1 MGLPKVNTPEYTL
14 TIPSTDEELKFRP
27 FLVQEEKLLLIAQQT
42 GTEKA
47 VMNAIR
53 QLVENCCF
61 GKLDI
66 DKMIK
71 LRDINF
77 SFDYYID
84 EVIKEY
90 KSYNKEDYN
99 NE

>member
-14 TIPSTDEELKFRP
+14 TVPSTDEELKFRP

-66 DKMIK
+66 DKLPI
-71 LRDINF
+71 
-77 SFDYYID
+77 FDLEYIFL
-84 EVIKEY
+84 
-90 KSYNKEDYN
+90 
-99 NE
+99 